1 MGTPDYL
8 ISAAV
13 TLVLAQR
20 LARKT
25 CSECRVVDEH
35 VTPKLLATTGFS
47 LEQASR
53 TKIYKGKGCDKCT
66 NGYKGRMG
74 IYEVLVISKDIKQ
87 SILAKA
93 TTPQIRD
100 QAIKEGFKTMQD
112 MARGMMLHGDL
123 SFEEFERVIGSSN

>member
-1 MGTPDYL
+1 
-8 ISAAV
+8 
-13 TLVLAQR
+13 
-20 LARKT
+20 
-25 CSECRVVDEH
+25 
-35 VTPKLLATTGFS
+35 
-47 LEQASR
+47 
-53 TKIYKGKGCDKCT
+53 
-66 NGYKGRMG
+66 MG